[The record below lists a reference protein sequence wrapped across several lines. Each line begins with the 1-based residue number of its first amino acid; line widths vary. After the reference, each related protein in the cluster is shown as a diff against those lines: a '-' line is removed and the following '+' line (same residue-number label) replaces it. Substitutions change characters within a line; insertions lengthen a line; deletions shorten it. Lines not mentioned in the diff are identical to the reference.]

1 MTHDLSSRSSRGGF
15 FVRLRLELSLFANV
29 TEVSKHKEQI
39 INIVD
44 AIPVGVAHTRG
55 IHTAKVTQEEQHVR
69 NGNLAIAIEIAW
81 ATTARIFAWSMH
93 GENADASIL
102 VKRLQEARQAP

>member
-44 AIPVGVAHTRG
+44 AIPVGVARTRG

-69 NGNLAIAIEIAW
+69 NGNLAIAIEIA
-81 ATTARIFAWSMH
+81 
-93 GENADASIL
+93 
-102 VKRLQEARQAP
+102 